1 MIQPSKNAEHLPW
14 VTTIVAILRVT
25 TNSNTDTLC
34 DALVDRVNRSERI
47 SDNLVVGKR
56 LVRARLESSS
66 ITGSRRI
73 EHVNAGENAVRIFAG
88 SSATS
93 VGQSVRA
100 SPVGLQEAK

>member
-47 SDNLVVGKR
+47 SDDLVVRQR
-56 LVRARLESSS
+56 LVGARLESSS

-73 EHVNAGENAVRIFAG
+73 EHVNASENAVGVFART
-88 SSATS
+88 SAAS
-93 VGQSVRA
+93 VRQSVRS